1 VLSLLVPGLGHLY
14 AGDARRGVVVWLAT
28 RVATAGLLEAAVAI
42 GGRPGLAVQAAGAV
56 AVWAIA
62 AADAA
67 RATRRAPPGSTL
79 RWYNNALVYLGVC
92 AVMAAGTVPWHV
104 LLGDTVAEMRRVPN
118 NTMAPALVAGDHV
131 YAVPRRGG
139 DVQRGEIVVYRKWG
153 TGYIKR
159 VAGVG
164 GDTLAMRGGVLSVDQ
179 RPVREPYAI
188 HTGEGEGG
196 DRRFVW
202 QRPFVADTVGGAQM
216 PAYAPTVA
224 TWGPIVVP
232 RGEYFLLGD
241 NRGESID
248 SRYTGFVAD
257 SEIIARP
264 VMISYSVE
272 PCSLH
277 LRWGRFGQRVEE

>member
-14 AGDARRGVVVWLAT
+14 AGEAVRGAAVWVAT
-28 RVATAGLLEAAVAI
+28 RVATGVLLEAAVTI
-42 GGRPGLAVQAAGAV
+42 GGRAGLVVQGAGAI

-67 RATRRAPPGSTL
+67 RTAQRAPPAYAL
-79 RWYNNALVYLGVC
+79 RWYNNGIVYLGIC
-92 AVMAAGTVPWHV
+92 AIIAVGTVPWHM
-104 LLGDTVAEMRRVPN
+104 LLGGTVAEMRRVPN

-131 YAVPRRGG
+131 YTVPRRGG
-139 DVQRGEIVVYRKWG
+139 DIKRGDIVVYRKWG

-164 GDTLAMRGGVLSVDQ
+164 GDTLAMQGGVLSVGQ
-179 RPVREPYAI
+179 RPVIEPYAI
-188 HTGEGEGG
+188 HAGEGESG
-196 DRRFVW
+196 DRRFGW
-202 QRPFVADTVGGAQM
+202 QHPLMPDTVRGAYM
-216 PAYAPTVA
+216 PTVA

-248 SRYTGFVAD
+248 SRYTGFVPD
-257 SEIIARP
+257 SEVVARP
-264 VMISYSVE
+264 VVVFFSRDPVTT
-272 PCSLH
+272 H
-277 LRWGRFGQRVEE
+277 LRWGRIGARVGE

>member
-1 VLSLLVPGLGHLY
+1 
-14 AGDARRGVVVWLAT
+14 VWLAT

-42 GGRPGLAVQAAGAV
+42 GGRPGLAVQTAGAV

-62 AADAA
+62 AAGAA
-67 RATRRAPPGSTL
+67 RTARRASPHYTL
-79 RWYNNALVYLGVC
+79 RWYNHGLVYLGIC
-92 AVMAAGTVPWHV
+92 AGIAVVTVPWHA

-118 NTMAPALVAGDHV
+118 DTMAPALVAGDHV

-139 DVQRGEIVVYRKWG
+139 DVGRGDIVVYRKWG

-188 HTGEGEGG
+188 HAGEGESV
-196 DRRFVW
+196 DRRFAW
-202 QRPFVADTVGGAQM
+202 QRPFVADSLGGAHM
-216 PAYAPTVA
+216 PAYAPTAA

-232 RGEYFLLGD
+232 AGEYFLLGD

-264 VMISYSVE
+264 VMISFSVE
-272 PCSLH
+272 PRSLH

>member
-1 VLSLLVPGLGHLY
+1 M
-14 AGDARRGVVVWLAT
+14 WLAT

-42 GGRPGLAVQAAGAV
+42 GGRPGLAVQAAGAA

-67 RATRRAPPGSTL
+67 RTARRAPADYVL
-79 RWYNNALVYLGVC
+79 RRYNHGLVYLGIC
-92 AVMAAGTVPWHV
+92 AVIAVATVPWHA
-104 LLGDTVAEMRRVPN
+104 LLGATVAEMRRVPN
-118 NTMAPALVAGDHV
+118 DTMAPALVAGDHV
-131 YAVPRRGG
+131 YAVPRRRG
-139 DVQRGEIVVYRKWG
+139 DVRRGDIVVYRKWG

-164 GDTLAMRGGVLSVDQ
+164 GDTLAMRGGVLSVDR

-188 HTGEGEGG
+188 HVGEGESG
-196 DRRFVW
+196 DRRFAW
-202 QRPFVADTVGGAQM
+202 QRPLAADSVRGGSA

-248 SRYTGFVAD
+248 SRYTGFVPD
-257 SEIIARP
+257 SEVVARP
-264 VMISYSVE
+264 VVIFFSRDPMTG
-272 PCSLH
+272 H
-277 LRWGRFGQRVEE
+277 LRWGRVGRRVGE

>member
-1 VLSLLVPGLGHLY
+1 MNGSI
-14 AGDARRGVVVWLAT
+14 VVVLWLGGFQ
-28 RVATAGLLEAAVAI
+28 VNAGLLEAAVAI

-56 AVWAIA
+56 AVWVIA

-67 RATRRAPPGSTL
+67 RTAQRAPAGYPL
-79 RWYNNALVYLGVC
+79 RWYNHVFVYLAIC
-92 AVMAAGTVPWHV
+92 AVVAVGTVPWHV
-104 LLGDTVAEMRRVPN
+104 LLGNTVAEMRRVPN

-139 DVQRGEIVVYRKWG
+139 DVRRGEIVVYRKWG

-164 GDTLAMRGGVLSVDQ
+164 GDTLAMRGGVLSADQ
-179 RPVREPYAI
+179 RPVSEPYAI
-188 HTGEGEGG
+188 HVGEGESG
-196 DRRFVW
+196 DRRFAW
-202 QRPFVADTVGGAQM
+202 QRPLVPDSVRGQ
-216 PAYAPTVA
+216 YAPTVA

-248 SRYTGFVAD
+248 SRYTGFVPD
-257 SEIIARP
+257 TEVVARP
-264 VMISYSVE
+264 VVIFFSRDPVTG
-272 PCSLH
+272 H
-277 LRWGRFGQRVEE
+277 LRWGRIGRRVGDGKSEKAERGK